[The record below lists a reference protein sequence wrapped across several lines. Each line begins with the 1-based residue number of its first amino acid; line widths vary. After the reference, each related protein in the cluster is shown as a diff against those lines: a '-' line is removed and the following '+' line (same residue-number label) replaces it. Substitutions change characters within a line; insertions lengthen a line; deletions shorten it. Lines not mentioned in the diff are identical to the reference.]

1 MNSFKHKNNESKLYI
16 VTKSKIGGQFFNLMF
31 KYQKYNE
38 ENHIYERLGQDL
50 RNVISVNVNLFSLF
64 L

>member
-31 KYQKYNE
+31 KYQQYNE
-38 ENHIYERLGQDL
+38 
-50 RNVISVNVNLFSLF
+50 
-64 L
+64 